1 MAVVAAM
8 AVVAVVA
15 ATEELRIASFVFA
28 KRQGLRGSIAVMEL
42 FAGLDLITIAATAA
56 LLTLAAAHYWY
67 DRWCDRNGVP
77 RPSGSTSADGIACG
91 DGDGGD

>member
-1 MAVVAAM
+1 MAVAAM
-8 AVVAVVA
+8 AMAVVA
-15 ATEELRIASFVFA
+15 ATEDLRIASFVFA

-42 FAGLDLITIAATAA
+42 FAGLNLITIAATAA